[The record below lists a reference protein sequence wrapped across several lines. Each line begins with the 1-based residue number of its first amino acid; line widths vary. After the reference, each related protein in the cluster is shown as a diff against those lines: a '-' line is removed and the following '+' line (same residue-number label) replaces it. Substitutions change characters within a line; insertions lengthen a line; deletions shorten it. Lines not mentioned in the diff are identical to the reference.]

1 MTSLLKRLIRD
12 EEGATMVEY
21 GVMVALITAICIG
34 TITTLGTQVLA
45 AFDKVVT
52 AL

>member
-1 MTSLLKRLIRD
+1 MTSLLKRFIRD

-21 GVMVALITAICIG
+21 GVMIALITAICVG

-45 AFDKVVT
+45 AFQATVT

>member
-21 GVMVALITAICIG
+21 GVMIALICAVCIG
-34 TITTLGTQVLA
+34 IVGTIGQQVLG
-45 AFDKVVT
+45 AFTSVST